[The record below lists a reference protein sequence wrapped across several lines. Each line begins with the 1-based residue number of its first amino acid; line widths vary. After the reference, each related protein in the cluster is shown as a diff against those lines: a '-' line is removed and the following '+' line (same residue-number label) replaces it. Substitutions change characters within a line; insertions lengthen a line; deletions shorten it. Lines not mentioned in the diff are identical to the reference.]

1 MLVKETHRKRQ
12 KLRVNGIYF
21 SESDE
26 AFEIR
31 KYLLTYQDPR
41 GYTLLH
47 TAAEIGDKYF
57 TTMIIYEAKELGVLD
72 NIINMENNKNLT
84 PLYLLCQTGFRNI
97 TIEEYTLPK
106 WTY

>member
-1 MLVKETHRKRQ
+1 MLVKETHQIRQ
-12 KLRVNGIYF
+12 QTRINGLYF
-21 SESDE
+21 DESDE
-26 AFEIR
+26 SFEIR

-72 NIINMENNKNLT
+72 KIINLKN
-84 PLYLLCQTGFRNI
+84 
-97 TIEEYTLPK
+97 
-106 WTY
+106 